1 MPDLTYTSIADPA
14 AFEERLKNTPQAP
27 GVYIWKDSAGKI
39 IYVGKSKSLRDRMR
53 SYFGAPRGLS
63 SKTRRLVAQIA
74 GFDTIVTSSE
84 LEALLL
90 EMNLIKQ
97 HRPKYNIL
105 LKDDKSYP
113 YIKVTLQEAWPRIL
127 TTRKVLGDG
136 ARYFGPYASAGA
148 VRRLLKQLNQLFA
161 FRPPFDCG
169 DDKFNRH
176 RKLGKPCMY
185 YDIRRCLGPCV
196 PALVSQAEYR
206 TAIEAVCRFLEGK
219 SEQIVRDLRRKM
231 ERAAED
237 LQFERAAY
245 IRDQVRDI
253 EAIMQRQQ
261 VLRTVNTDQDVIA
274 FARENGSAVVQVF
287 YIRGGKLIGSEPFAL
302 QNTED
307 ENDQHLLTSFLTQF
321 YDSAAQVPPNLLLAD
336 YVEEPMII
344 EEWLSKKGGHKVE
357 IQVPRRGEKRKL
369 IDMAAQNA
377 RQKLD
382 EMRLQ
387 WLNSEQKAVA
397 SLAELRDLLGLPGLP
412 ARIECYDISNTQG
425 TNSVGA
431 MVVFEHGEPK
441 KSRYRKFKIKTVEG
455 ANDVASIQ
463 EVLRR
468 RFSRAAEAA
477 GEDVGPGV
485 QDPRL
490 NPTGEAALDQRPK
503 TKDQNNRSA
512 EVTLPADSEALSSL
526 VLGPSSDD
534 DGVAD
539 SDTLQSSALSP
550 QSSDDTWAEMPDL
563 ILIDG
568 GAGQLNGAIE
578 VLSGLG
584 FDHIPTAGVV
594 KGVNRD
600 RFDLLL
606 PGASDLIVLGR
617 DSAALRLVQT
627 IDEETDRF
635 AKQYHRSLRTKSALT
650 STLEEIPGIGPRR
663 RRALLKAFGSL
674 DGIRAATVEELAAVP
689 GMTKKSAEEL
699 KGLL

>member
-1 MPDLTYTSIADPA
+1 MPNLEYTSIADQA
-14 AFEERLKNTPQAP
+14 RFEERLKNVPIQP
-27 GVYIWKDSAGKI
+27 GVYIWKDTTGKI
-39 IYVGKSKSLRDRMR
+39 LYVGKSKVLRDRMR

-74 GFDTIVTSSE
+74 DFEIILTTSE

-97 HRPKYNIL
+97 HQPKYNIL
-105 LKDDKSYP
+105 LKDNKSYP
-113 YIKVTLQEAWPRIL
+113 FIKVTLQDAWPRIFS
-127 TTRKVLGDG
+127 TRNTPEDG
-136 ARYFGPYASAGA
+136 SRYFGPYSNAGA
-148 VRRLLKQLNQLFA
+148 VKRILKELNRLFA
-161 FRPPFDCG
+161 FRPSYDCK

-185 YDIRRCLGPCV
+185 YDIHRCMGPCV
-196 PALVSQAEYR
+196 PGLVAREDYR
-206 TAIEAVCRFLEGK
+206 ATIESVCRFLEGK
-219 SEQIVRDLRRKM
+219 TDQVVRDLRRRM
-231 ERAAED
+231 GQAAEHMEY
-237 LQFERAAY
+237 ERAAY
-245 IRDQVRDI
+245 IRDQIRDI
-253 EAIMQRQQ
+253 EQISQRQQ
-261 VLRTVNTDQDVIA
+261 VLRTVDTDQDVIA

-307 ENDQHLLTSFLTQF
+307 EDDQQLLSSFLTQF
-321 YDSAAQVPPNLLLAD
+321 YDTAAQVPPNILLAD
-336 YVEEPMII
+336 HVEEPMII
-344 EEWLSKKGGHKVE
+344 EQWLGHKGGHRVE

-369 IDMAAQNA
+369 IELAAQNA
-377 RQKLD
+377 RQKLE

-387 WLNSEQKAVA
+387 WLNTEQRAIAGLSEI
-397 SLAELRDLLGLPGLP
+397 RDLLGLPGLP

-468 RFSRAAEAA
+468 RFKRAAEAS
-477 GEDVGPGV
+477 GEELSSRV
-485 QDPRL
+485 QDPRE
-490 NPTGEAALDQRPK
+490 NPTGDVGSTAENLIEPAQNEVPTTDHRPPTTDENGVDQPSVVSRQSSVLEEAA
-503 TKDQNNRSA
+503 TKEQP
-512 EVTLPADSEALSSL
+512 T
-526 VLGPSSDD
+526 
-534 DGVAD
+534 
-539 SDTLQSSALSP
+539 
-550 QSSDDTWAEMPDL
+550 DDTWTELPDL

-568 GAGQLNGAIE
+568 GAGQLNGALE
-578 VLSGLG
+578 VLRDLH
-584 FDHIPTAGVV
+584 FDHIPTVGVV

-600 RFDLLL
+600 RFDLLQ
-606 PGASDLIVLGR
+606 PGATELIVLKR
-617 DSAALRLVQT
+617 DCAALRLIQT

-650 STLEEIPGIGPRR
+650 STLEEIPGIGPKR
-663 RRALLKAFGSL
+663 RRALLKAFGSI
-674 DGIRAATVEELAAVP
+674 DGIRSATLEQLAAVP
-689 GMTKKSAEEL
+689 GMTKKSAEEI

>member
-1 MPDLTYTSIADPA
+1 MPDLSYTSIADPA
-14 AFEERLKNTPQAP
+14 LFEERLKNVPLVP

-39 IYVGKSKSLRDRMR
+39 IYVGKSKALRDRMR
-53 SYFGAPRGLS
+53 SYFGAPRGLT
-63 SKTRRLVAQIA
+63 SKTRRLVGQIA
-74 GFDTIVTSSE
+74 DFEIVVTTTE

-127 TTRKVLGDG
+127 TTRKVLEDG

-161 FRPPFDCG
+161 FRPPFDCA

-185 YDIRRCLGPCV
+185 YDIHRCLGPCV
-196 PALVSQAEYR
+196 PALVTQAEYR
-206 TAIEAVCRFLEGK
+206 LAIESVCRFLEGK

-231 ERAAED
+231 AQSAEN
-237 LQFERAAY
+237 LEFERAAY

-253 EAIMQRQQ
+253 EEIMQRQQ

-307 ENDQHLLTSFLTQF
+307 EDDQRLLSSFLTQF

-369 IDMAAQNA
+369 VDLAAQNA
-377 RQKLD
+377 RRKLD
-382 EMRLQ
+382 ELRLQ
-387 WLNSEQKAVA
+387 WLNTEQRAVA
-397 SLAELRDLLGLPGLP
+397 GLSEVRDLLGLPGLP
-412 ARIECYDISNTQG
+412 ARIECFDISNTQG

-468 RFSRAAEAA
+468 RFKRAAEAS
-477 GEDVGPGV
+477 GEEVSAVV
-485 QDPRL
+485 QDPRR
-490 NPTGEAALDQRPK
+490 NPQGDVGSTIEELVAPADNELSTTDHRPPTTGGDAIEASSVVGRQSSVVEEAAAK
-503 TKDQNNRSA
+503 
-512 EVTLPADSEALSSL
+512 E
-526 VLGPSSDD
+526 
-534 DGVAD
+534 
-539 SDTLQSSALSP
+539 QSP
-550 QSSDDTWAEMPDL
+550 DDTWTELPDL

-568 GAGQLNGAIE
+568 GVGQLNGALE
-578 VLSGLG
+578 VLRELR

-594 KGVNRD
+594 KGPNRD

-606 PGASDLIVLGR
+606 PGASELIVLGR
-617 DSAALRLVQT
+617 DSSALRLVQT
-627 IDEETDRF
+627 IDEEADRF
-635 AKQYHRSLRTKSALT
+635 AKHYHRGLRAKSAVK
-650 STLEEIPGIGPRR
+650 STLDDIPGIGPKR
-663 RRALLKAFGSL
+663 RRALMKAFGSL
-674 DGIRAATVEELAAVP
+674 DGIRAASLEDLAAVP
-689 GMTKKSAEEL
+689 GMTRKSAEEI

>member
-1 MPDLTYTSIADPA
+1 MPNLEYTSIADQA
-14 AFEERLKNTPQAP
+14 RFEERLKNVPIQP
-27 GVYIWKDSAGKI
+27 GVYIWKDTTGKI
-39 IYVGKSKSLRDRMR
+39 LYVGKSKVLRDRMR

-74 GFDTIVTSSE
+74 DFEIILTTSE

-105 LKDDKSYP
+105 LKDNKSYP
-113 YIKVTLQEAWPRIL
+113 FIKVTLQDAWPRIFS
-127 TTRKVLGDG
+127 TRNTPEDG
-136 ARYFGPYASAGA
+136 SRYFGPYSNAGA
-148 VRRLLKQLNQLFA
+148 VKRILKELNRLFA
-161 FRPPFDCG
+161 FRPSYDCK

-185 YDIRRCLGPCV
+185 YDIHRCMGPCV
-196 PALVSQAEYR
+196 PGLVAREDYR
-206 TAIEAVCRFLEGK
+206 ATIESVCRFLEGK
-219 SEQIVRDLRRKM
+219 TDQVVRDLRRRM
-231 ERAAED
+231 GQAAEHMEY
-237 LQFERAAY
+237 ERAAY
-245 IRDQVRDI
+245 IRDQIRDI
-253 EAIMQRQQ
+253 EQISQRQQ
-261 VLRTVNTDQDVIA
+261 VLRTVDTDQDVIA

-307 ENDQHLLTSFLTQF
+307 EDDQQLLSSFLTQF
-321 YDSAAQVPPNLLLAD
+321 YDTAAQVPPNILLAD
-336 YVEEPMII
+336 HVEEPMII
-344 EEWLSKKGGHKVE
+344 EQWLGHKGGHRVE

-369 IDMAAQNA
+369 IELAAQNA
-377 RQKLD
+377 RQKLE

-387 WLNSEQKAVA
+387 WLNTEQRAIA
-397 SLAELRDLLGLPGLP
+397 SLSQIRDLLGLPGLP

-468 RFSRAAEAA
+468 RFKRAAEAA
-477 GEDVGPGV
+477 GEV
-485 QDPRL
+485 
-490 NPTGEAALDQRPK
+490 
-503 TKDQNNRSA
+503 
-512 EVTLPADSEALSSL
+512 LSSEFS
-526 VLGPSSDD
+526 VM
-534 DGVAD
+534 
-539 SDTLQSSALSP
+539 SSAVP
-550 QSSDDTWAEMPDL
+550 TPNADASDQQQRAEDEAQAARYDEETIQNSKLKTQNSEEDTWTELPDL

-578 VLSGLG
+578 VLRELR
-584 FDHIPTAGVV
+584 FDHIPTASVV
-594 KGVNRD
+594 KGSNRD

-606 PGASDLIVLGR
+606 PGAQELIVLKR
-617 DSAALRLVQT
+617 DSAALRLVET

-650 STLEEIPGIGPRR
+650 STLEEIPGIGPKR
-663 RRALLKAFGSL
+663 RRALLIAFGSL
-674 DGIRAATVEELAAVP
+674 DGIRAATVEQLAAVP
-689 GMTKKSAEEL
+689 GMTRKSAEEL

>member
-1 MPDLTYTSIADPA
+1 MPDLTYTAIADPA
-14 AFEERLKNTPQAP
+14 TFEERLKSVPHAP

-39 IYVGKSKSLRDRMR
+39 IYVGKSKALRDRMR

-63 SKTRRLVAQIA
+63 SKTRRLVGQIA
-74 GFDTIVTSSE
+74 DFEIILTSSE

-113 YIKVTLQEAWPRIL
+113 YIKITLQEAWPRVL
-127 TTRKVLGDG
+127 TTRKVLEDG

-185 YDIRRCLGPCV
+185 YDIHRCLGPCV
-196 PALVSQAEYR
+196 PALIAQADYR
-206 TAIEAVCRFLEGK
+206 AAIEAVCRFLEGK
-219 SEQIVRDLRRKM
+219 TEQIVRDLRRKM
-231 ERAAED
+231 AQAAEAM
-237 LQFERAAY
+237 QFERAAY
-245 IRDQVRDI
+245 IRDQIRDI
-253 EAIMQRQQ
+253 EHIMERQQ

-307 ENDQHLLTSFLTQF
+307 EGDQHLLTSFLTQF
-321 YDSAAQVPPNLLLAD
+321 YDSAAQVPPHLLLAD
-336 YVEEPMII
+336 HVEEPMII

-369 IDMAAQNA
+369 VDLAAQNA

-382 EMRLQ
+382 ELRLQ
-387 WLNSEQKAVA
+387 WLNSEQRAVA
-397 SLAELRDLLGLPGLP
+397 GLVEVRDLLGLAGLP
-412 ARIECYDISNTQG
+412 ARIECFDISNTQG
-425 TNSVGA
+425 SNSVGA

-441 KSRYRKFKIKTVEG
+441 KSRYRKFKIKTVAG

-468 RFSRAAEAA
+468 RFKRAAEAA
-477 GEDVGPGV
+477 GEEVLSSQFSILSSSND
-485 QDPRL
+485 
-490 NPTGEAALDQRPK
+490 TGE
-503 TKDQNNRSA
+503 
-512 EVTLPADSEALSSL
+512 VLSSQFS
-526 VLGPSSDD
+526 VLSSSDD
-534 DGVAD
+534 TGED
-539 SDTLQSSALSP
+539 SAQLGDDMPTTQNLTLNTQHSKLEVEAAKEQP
-550 QSSDDTWAEMPDL
+550 ADDTWAELPDL

-568 GAGQLNGAIE
+568 GAGQLNGAME
-578 VLSGLG
+578 VLRELR
-584 FDHIPTAGVV
+584 FDHLPTAGVV
-594 KGVNRD
+594 KGPNRD

-606 PGASDLIVLGR
+606 PGAQDLIVLRR
-617 DSAALRLVQT
+617 DSAALRLIQT
-627 IDEETDRF
+627 IDEEADRF
-635 AKQYHRSLRTKSALT
+635 AKHYHRGLRAKSAIKSL
-650 STLEEIPGIGPRR
+650 LDEIPGIGPKRK
-663 RRALLKAFGSL
+663 RALLKAFGSL
-674 DGIRAATVEELAAVP
+674 DGIRAASVEELAAIQ
-689 GMTKKSAEEL
+689 GMTRKSAEEL

>member
-1 MPDLTYTSIADPA
+1 MPDLTYTAIADPA
-14 AFEERLKNTPQAP
+14 MFEERLKNVPLVP
-27 GVYIWKDSAGKI
+27 GVYIWKDAQRKI
-39 IYVGKSKSLRDRMR
+39 LYVGKSKSLRDRMR
-53 SYFGAPRGLS
+53 SYFGAPQGLS

-74 GFDTIVTSSE
+74 DFEIILTSSE

-113 YIKVTLQEAWPRIL
+113 YIKVTLQEPWPRIL
-127 TTRKVLGDG
+127 TTRKVLEDG

-161 FRPPFDCG
+161 FRPPFDCA

-176 RKLGKPCMY
+176 RRLGKPCMY
-185 YDIRRCLGPCV
+185 YDIHRCLGPCV
-196 PALVSQAEYR
+196 PALVAQAEYR
-206 TAIEAVCRFLEGK
+206 AAIESVCRFLEGK

-231 ERAAED
+231 ERAAEN
-237 LQFERAAY
+237 LEFERAAY
-245 IRDQVRDI
+245 IRDQVHDI
-253 EAIMQRQQ
+253 EEIMQRQQ
-261 VLRTVNTDQDVIA
+261 LLRTVNTDQDVVA

-307 ENDQHLLTSFLTQF
+307 EDDQRLLTSFLTQF

-336 YVEEPMII
+336 HVEEPIII

-357 IQVPRRGEKRKL
+357 IHVPRRGEKRKL
-369 IDMAAQNA
+369 VELAAQNA
-377 RQKLD
+377 RRKLD
-382 EMRLQ
+382 ELRLQ
-387 WLNSEQKAVA
+387 WLNTEQRAVA
-397 SLAELRDLLGLPGLP
+397 GLSEVRDLLGLPGLP
-412 ARIECYDISNTQG
+412 ARIECFDISNTQG

-441 KSRYRKFKIKTVEG
+441 KSRYRKFRIKTVEG

-468 RFSRAAEAA
+468 RFKRAAEAS
-477 GEDVGPGV
+477 GEDVSAVV
-485 QDPRL
+485 QDPRR
-490 NPTGEAALDQRPK
+490 NPEGEVVSSEFLV
-503 TKDQNNRSA
+503 RSA
-512 EVTLPADSEALSSL
+512 TSENGEGSMQLSSDEQTTQN
-526 VLGPSSDD
+526 SDLEVQT
-534 DGVAD
+534 GKE
-539 SDTLQSSALSP
+539 QSP
-550 QSSDDTWAEMPDL
+550 DDTWTELPDL

-568 GAGQLNGAIE
+568 GAGQLNGALE
-578 VLSGLG
+578 VLRELR

-594 KGVNRD
+594 KGPNRD
-600 RFDLLL
+600 RFDLLV
-606 PGASDLIVLGR
+606 PGADELIVLRR
-617 DSAALRLVQT
+617 DSPALRLVQT
-627 IDEETDRF
+627 IDEEADRF
-635 AKQYHRSLRTKSALT
+635 AKHYHRGLRAKSAVK
-650 STLEEIPGIGPRR
+650 STLDDIPGIGPKR

-674 DGIRAATVEELAAVP
+674 EGIRAATLEDLVAVP
-689 GMTKKSAEEL
+689 GMTKKSAEDL